1 MSAIEFE
8 GQIGPPGPQGEKGD
22 KGDQGDQGDQ
32 GEVGTVWTPTL
43 NLPLTSVADWAMPAG
58 WTNDG
63 AKMIAGTG
71 ASQIRNK
78 YANRV
83 PQDCFLTSLEI
94 QVPGSSRS
102 AADQRAGIQLD
113 WDGANTGSA
122 TYLLKWVNL
131 ASGSAYNE
139 RDAVAAG
146 VTVAVPGGSR
156 STRGTSCAYSARAWP
171 RRCSSTASTSPRPG
185 STPTRAVRSSTRSS
199 ASTPSTSM
207 RGSATSR
214 CGGSRSRDSDLRPR

>member
-102 AADQRAGIQLD
+102 AADLRAGIQLD

-146 VTVAVPGGSR
+146 VTVAVPGGLALDTWHQLR
-156 STRGTSCAYSARAWP
+156 VLRAGMA
-171 RRCSSTASTSPRPG
+171 ASMFVNG
-185 STPTRAVRSSTRSS
+185 VYI
-199 ASTPSTSM
+199 
-207 RGSATSR
+207 ATSR
-214 CGGSRSRDSDLRPR
+214 LDSHAGGQVEHSFIGLHAYNIDAWFRNLKMWRLAQP